1 LKTLWGIVFYDVRS
15 LVDEKIC
22 IFDTT
27 LRDGE
32 QTPGVSLTQEEKL
45 KIAMQLDK
53 LGVNVIEAGF
63 PVSSK
68 GEFDSVR
75 QIAKEGLRSQ
85 VCGLSRI
92 VKKDAQAC
100 LDADV
105 GMVHVFV
112 PTSDIQIAHTIK
124 KSHDEIVAG
133 AMETVQYVKDNGR
146 TCLFSAMD
154 ATRTSPQF
162 LHRIF
167 KAVEEVHCDI
177 INIPDTV
184 GVAIPTSFYSFV
196 KDICDDVNM
205 VVDVHCHNDF
215 GLAVANSL
223 AAVEAGAREVQVCV
237 NGLGERAGNA
247 NLAET
252 VMSLHSIYQ
261 AKTDIKTE
269 YLVETARLVE
279 RLTGVKIPITAP
291 IVGENAFSHESG
303 IHSHGVIENSKTFEP
318 GIMTP
323 EMVGHKRRIVLGK
336 HTGRHAVA
344 KVLEE
349 AGYHPKEEQLQ
360 EILERIKELGD
371 KGKQIANIDL
381 QTIADVV
388 IGEVAR
394 GSQAVVLKEV
404 SVMTGNI
411 ITPTATV
418 RALVRGKERVFAHTG
433 VGPVDA
439 AVNAVRGLLDS
450 ETSIHICDFRIEAIS
465 GGADALAEVV
475 IGVEDEQGRRVS
487 AKSARED
494 IVMASVEALVS
505 AINRLM
511 LQNSRAEEKKA

>member
-1 LKTLWGIVFYDVRS
+1 M
-15 LVDEKIC
+15 
-22 IFDTT
+22 
-27 LRDGE
+27 
-32 QTPGVSLTQEEKL
+32 SLTSEEKL
-45 KIAMQLDK
+45 VIARQLDK
-53 LGVNVIEAGF
+53 LGVNIIEAGF

-68 GEFDSVR
+68 GEFESVR
-75 QIAKEGLRSQ
+75 QIACEGLSAQ

-92 VKKDAQAC
+92 VKKDAEAC

-105 GMVHVFV
+105 GLVHVFV

-133 AMETVQYVKDNGR
+133 AVETVQLVKDNGR

-154 ATRTSPQF
+154 ATRTSPEF
-162 LHRIF
+162 LKRIF
-167 KAVEEVHCDI
+167 KAVEDVGCDI

-184 GVAIPTSFYSFV
+184 GVAIPSAFYRFV
-196 KDICDDVNM
+196 KDIRDDVSM

-223 AAVEAGAREVQVCV
+223 AAVEAGAREVQVTV

-252 VMSLHSIYQ
+252 VMSLHSIYG
-261 AKTDIKTE
+261 AKTSIKTE
-269 YLVETARLVE
+269 YLVETAKLVE
-279 RLTGVKIPITAP
+279 RLTEVRISLTAP

-323 EMVGHKRRIVLGK
+323 EMVGHRRRIVLGK
-336 HTGRHAVA
+336 HTGRHAVK

-349 AGYHPKEEQLQ
+349 AGYSPSEEQLAD
-360 EILERIKELGD
+360 ILERIKELGD
-371 KGKQIANIDL
+371 KGKQITNADL

-388 IGEVAR
+388 IGEVAKGR
-394 GSQAVVLKEV
+394 QAVILKEV

-418 RALVRGKERVFAHTG
+418 RAMVRGKERVLANIG

-439 AVNAVRGLLDS
+439 ALKAVQGLLNTD
-450 ETSIHICDFRIEAIS
+450 TSIHLSDFRIDAIS
-465 GGADALAEVV
+465 GGSDALAEVI
-475 IGVEDEQGRRVS
+475 IGVEDDRGRRVS
-487 AKSARED
+487 ARSARED
-494 IVMASVEALVS
+494 IVMASVEALIS
-505 AINRLM
+505 AVNRLM
-511 LQNSRAEEKKA
+511 LLEENQK

>member
-1 LKTLWGIVFYDVRS
+1 
-15 LVDEKIC
+15 
-22 IFDTT
+22 
-27 LRDGE
+27 
-32 QTPGVSLTQEEKL
+32 
-45 KIAMQLDK
+45 
-53 LGVNVIEAGF
+53 
-63 PVSSK
+63 
-68 GEFDSVR
+68 
-75 QIAKEGLRSQ
+75 
-85 VCGLSRI
+85 I

-100 LDADV
+100 IDAEVDI
-105 GMVHVFV
+105 VHVFV

-124 KSHDEIVAG
+124 MSHDDIVAG
-133 AMETVQYVKDNGR
+133 AADTVQFVKDSGR

-167 KAVEEVHCDI
+167 RAVEEAHCDI

-184 GVAIPTSFYSFV
+184 GVAVPSAFYRFV
-196 KDICDDVNM
+196 KDICDDVHM

-252 VMSLHSIYQ
+252 VMGLHAIYG
-261 AKTDIKTE
+261 AKTSIKTE
-269 YLVETARLVE
+269 YLVETARMVE

-291 IVGENAFSHESG
+291 IVGDNAFSHESG

-349 AGYHPKEEQLQ
+349 AGYRPTEEQLA

-371 KGKQIANIDL
+371 KGKQIGNIDL

-388 IGEVAR
+388 IGEVAKE
-394 GSQAVVLKEV
+394 SQAVILKEV

-418 RALVRGKERVFAHTG
+418 RAMVRGKERVLANTG

-439 AVNAVRGLLDS
+439 AVNAVQKLLDS
-450 ETSIHICDFRIEAIS
+450 DTSIHLSDFRIEAIT
-465 GGADALAEVV
+465 GGSDALAQVV
-475 IGVEDEQGRRVS
+475 IGVEDDQGRKVAAR
-487 AKSARED
+487 SARED

-511 LQNSRAEEKKA
+511 LLNSKEKGK

>member
-1 LKTLWGIVFYDVRS
+1 
-15 LVDEKIC
+15 
-22 IFDTT
+22 
-27 LRDGE
+27 
-32 QTPGVSLTQEEKL
+32 
-45 KIAMQLDK
+45 M
-53 LGVNVIEAGF
+53 
-63 PVSSK
+63 
-68 GEFDSVR
+68 
-75 QIAKEGLRSQ
+75 GL
-85 VCGLSRI
+85 
-92 VKKDAQAC
+92 
-100 LDADV
+100 
-105 GMVHVFV
+105 VHVFV

-133 AMETVQYVKDNGR
+133 AVETVEYVKDQGR

-154 ATRTSPQF
+154 ATRTSPEF
-162 LHRIF
+162 LKRIF

-184 GVAIPTSFYSFV
+184 GVAVPSAFYTFV
-196 KDICDDVNM
+196 KEICEYVDM

-223 AAVEAGAREVQVCV
+223 SAVEAGAREIQVTV

-252 VMSLHSIYQ
+252 VMSLHSIYG
-261 AKTDIKTE
+261 ATTSIKTE

-279 RLTGVKIPITAP
+279 RFTGAKIPITAP

-323 EMVGHKRRIVLGK
+323 EMVGHRRRIVLGK
-336 HTGRHAVA
+336 HTGRHAVK
-344 KVLEE
+344 KVLED
-349 AGYHPKEEQLQ
+349 AGYRPTDEQLQ

-371 KGKQIANIDL
+371 KGKQIADADL

-388 IGEVAR
+388 VGEVAKA
-394 GSQAVVLKEV
+394 SQAMVLKEV

-418 RALVRGKERVFAHTG
+418 KAIVRGREKVLANIG

-439 AVNAVRGLLDS
+439 ALKAVQGLMDGD
-450 ETSIHICDFRIEAIS
+450 TSIRLSDFRIEAIS
-465 GGADALAEVV
+465 GGSDALAEVV
-475 IGVEDEQGRRVS
+475 IGVEDDRGRKVS
-487 AKSARED
+487 ARSARED

-511 LQNSRAEEKKA
+511 LLEEERS

>member
-1 LKTLWGIVFYDVRS
+1 
-15 LVDEKIC
+15 
-22 IFDTT
+22 
-27 LRDGE
+27 
-32 QTPGVSLTQEEKL
+32 
-45 KIAMQLDK
+45 M
-53 LGVNVIEAGF
+53 IEAGF

-75 QIAKEGLRSQ
+75 QIARDGLSSQ

-100 LDADV
+100 IDAEV
-105 GMVHVFV
+105 GMVHVFS

-124 KSHDEIVAG
+124 MSHDEIVEEA
-133 AMETVQYVKDNGR
+133 AKTVEFVKDNGR
-146 TCLFSAMD
+146 VCLFSAMD
-154 ATRTSPQF
+154 ATRTSPEF

-184 GVAIPTSFYSFV
+184 GVAAPSAFYRFV
-196 KDICDDVNM
+196 KDICDDVSM

-252 VMSLHSIYQ
+252 VMCLRSIYG
-261 AKTDIKTE
+261 AKTSINTE
-269 YLVETARLVE
+269 FLVETARLIE
-279 RLTGVKIPITAP
+279 RLTEVKIPRTAP

-323 EMVGHKRRIVLGK
+323 EMVGHRRRIVLGK
-336 HTGRHAVA
+336 HTGRHAVK

-349 AGYHPKEEQLQ
+349 AGYSPTEEQLL

-371 KGKQIANIDL
+371 KGKQISNPDL

-388 IGEVAR
+388 IGEVAK

-418 RALVRGKERVFAHTG
+418 RAIVRGKERVLASTG

-439 AVNAVRGLLDS
+439 AVNAVQGLLDS
-450 ETSIHICDFRIEAIS
+450 DTSIHLCEFRIEAIT

-475 IGVEDEQGRRVS
+475 IGVEDDRGRRVS
-487 AKSARED
+487 ARSARED

-511 LQNSRAEEKKA
+511 LLNSRAK

>member
-1 LKTLWGIVFYDVRS
+1 
-15 LVDEKIC
+15 
-22 IFDTT
+22 
-27 LRDGE
+27 
-32 QTPGVSLTQEEKL
+32 
-45 KIAMQLDK
+45 
-53 LGVNVIEAGF
+53 
-63 PVSSK
+63 
-68 GEFDSVR
+68 
-75 QIAKEGLRSQ
+75 

-92 VKKDAQAC
+92 VKADAQAC

-105 GMVHVFV
+105 GLVHVFV

-133 AMETVQYVKDNGR
+133 AVETVEYVKDQGR

-162 LHRIF
+162 LKRIF
-167 KAVEEVHCDI
+167 EAVDEVHCDI

-184 GVAIPTSFYSFV
+184 GVAVPSAFYRFV
-196 KDICDDVNM
+196 KDICEYVDM

-223 AAVEAGAREVQVCV
+223 SAVEAGAREIQVTV

-252 VMSLHSIYQ
+252 VMSLHSIYG
-261 AKTDIKTE
+261 ASTSIKTE

-279 RLTGVKIPITAP
+279 RLTGAKIPITAP

-323 EMVGHKRRIVLGK
+323 EMVGHHRRIVLGK
-336 HTGRHAVA
+336 HTGRHAVK
-344 KVLEE
+344 KVLED
-349 AGYHPKEEQLQ
+349 AGYRATEEQLQ
-360 EILERIKELGD
+360 EILGRIKDLGD
-371 KGKQIANIDL
+371 KGKQITDADL

-388 IGEVAR
+388 IGEVAKA
-394 GSQAVVLKEV
+394 SQAIVLKEV
-404 SVMTGNI
+404 SVMTGNT

-418 RALVRGKERVFAHTG
+418 KAVVKGREKVLANIG

-439 AVNAVRGLLDS
+439 AVKAVQGLMEGD
-450 ETSIHICDFRIEAIS
+450 TSIRLSDFKIEAIS
-465 GGADALAEVV
+465 GGSDALAEVV
-475 IGVEDEQGRRVS
+475 IGVEDDRGRKVS
-487 AKSARED
+487 ARSARED

-511 LQNSRAEEKKA
+511 LLEEDRS

>member
-1 LKTLWGIVFYDVRS
+1 MTS
-15 LVDEKIC
+15 DEK
-22 IFDTT
+22 
-27 LRDGE
+27 LA
-32 QTPGVSLTQEEKL
+32 
-45 KIAMQLDK
+45 IARQLDK

-68 GEFDSVR
+68 GEFDSVQ
-75 QIAKEGLRSQ
+75 QIARAGLSAQ

-105 GMVHVFV
+105 DMVHVFV

-133 AMETVQYVKDNGR
+133 AVETVEYVKDQGR
-146 TCLFSAMD
+146 ACLFSAMD
-154 ATRTSPQF
+154 ATRTTPEF
-162 LHRIF
+162 LMRIF

-184 GVAIPTSFYSFV
+184 GVAVPSFFYRFV
-196 KDICDDVNM
+196 KDICESVNM

-252 VMSLHSIYQ
+252 VMSLHSIYG
-261 AKTDIKTE
+261 AKTSLKTE
-269 YLVETARLVE
+269 YLVETAKLVE
-279 RLTGVKIPITAP
+279 RLTEVKIPITAP

-336 HTGRHAVA
+336 HTGRHAVK
-344 KVLEE
+344 KVLED
-349 AGYHPKEEQLQ
+349 AGYQPTDEQLQ

-371 KGKQIANIDL
+371 KGKLITDADL

-388 IGEVAR
+388 TGEVAR
-394 GSQAVVLKEV
+394 ASQAMVLKEV

-418 RALVRGKERVFAHTG
+418 KAMVRGKEKVLAHIG

-439 AVNAVRGLLDS
+439 AVKAVSGLLDS
-450 ETSIHICDFRIEAIS
+450 DTSIHLSDFRIEAIS
-465 GGADALAEVV
+465 GGSDALAEVV
-475 IGVEDEQGRRVS
+475 IGVQDDRGRKVS
-487 AKSARED
+487 ARSARED

-505 AINRLM
+505 AINRL
-511 LQNSRAEEKKA
+511 LLAEEKHG

>member
-1 LKTLWGIVFYDVRS
+1 MLVGEKVR
-15 LVDEKIC
+15 

-32 QTPGVSLTQEEKL
+32 QTPGVSLTQDEKL
-45 KIAMQLDK
+45 KIARQLDK

-75 QIAKEGLRSQ
+75 QIAKAGLQAQ

-92 VKKDAQAC
+92 VKSDAQAC

-124 KSHDEIVAG
+124 KSHDEIVTG
-133 AMETVQYVKDNGR
+133 AMETVQYVKDSGR

-184 GVAIPTSFYSFV
+184 GVAVPSAFYSFV

-223 AAVEAGAREVQVCV
+223 SAVEAGAREVQVCV

-252 VMSLHSIYQ
+252 VMSLHSIYR
-261 AKTDIKTE
+261 AKTSIKTE

-279 RLTGVKIPITAP
+279 RLTEVKIPITAP

-303 IHSHGVIENSKTFEP
+303 IHSHGVIENSETFEP

-349 AGYHPKEEQLQ
+349 AGYRPTEEQLQ

-381 QTIADVV
+381 QIIADVV

-418 RALVRGKERVFAHTG
+418 KALVRGKERVLAHIG

-439 AVNAVRGLLDS
+439 AVNAVQCLLESDAF
-450 ETSIHICDFRIEAIS
+450 IHICDFRIEAIS
-465 GGADALAEVV
+465 GGSDALAEVV
-475 IGVEDEQGRRVS
+475 IGVEDDRGHRVS

-511 LQNSRAEEKKA
+511 LLNSQN

>member
-1 LKTLWGIVFYDVRS
+1 MTHDNLCGESSSTTFVR
-15 LVDEKIC
+15 LLMKK
-22 IFDTT
+22 FAFLTP
-27 LRDGE
+27 LFRDGE
-32 QTPGVSLTQEEKL
+32 QTPGVSLNQDDKL
-45 KIAMQLDK
+45 KIARQLDK

-75 QIAKEGLRSQ
+75 QIAREGLQAQ

-133 AMETVQYVKDNGR
+133 AMETVQFVKDNGR

-184 GVAIPTSFYSFV
+184 GVAAPSAFYRFV

-252 VMSLHSIYQ
+252 VMSLHAIYG
-261 AKTDIKTE
+261 ARTSIKTE
-269 YLVETARLVE
+269 YLVETGRMVE
-279 RLTGVKIPITAP
+279 RLTEVKIPITAP

-349 AGYHPKEEQLQ
+349 AGYQPTEEQLQ

-388 IGEVAR
+388 IGEVAK

-418 RALVRGKERVFAHTG
+418 RALVRGKEKVLAHIG

-439 AVNAVRGLLDS
+439 AVNAVQGLLDS
-450 ETSIHICDFRIEAIS
+450 DTSIRICDFRIEAIS

-475 IGVEDEQGRRVS
+475 IGVEDDRGRRVS

-511 LQNSRAEEKKA
+511 LLNAAA

>member
-1 LKTLWGIVFYDVRS
+1 M
-15 LVDEKIC
+15 
-22 IFDTT
+22 
-27 LRDGE
+27 
-32 QTPGVSLTQEEKL
+32 SLTQEQKVQ
-45 KIAMQLDK
+45 IARQLDK
-53 LGVNVIEAGF
+53 LGVNIIEAGF

-68 GEFDSVR
+68 GEFESVR
-75 QIAKEGLRSQ
+75 QIAKAGLEAK

-100 LDADV
+100 IDAEVDI
-105 GMVHVFV
+105 VHVFV

-124 KSHDEIVAG
+124 MSHDEIVAG
-133 AMETVQYVKDNGR
+133 AAETVQFVKDSGK

-167 KAVEEVHCDI
+167 RAVEEAHCDI

-184 GVAIPTSFYSFV
+184 GVAVPSAFYSFV
-196 KDICDDVNM
+196 KDICDDVHII
-205 VVDVHCHNDF
+205 VDVHCHNDF

-252 VMSLHSIYQ
+252 VMSLHSIYG
-261 AKTDIKTE
+261 ARTSIKTE
-269 YLVETARLVE
+269 YLVETARMVE

-291 IVGENAFSHESG
+291 IVGDNAFSHESG

-349 AGYHPKEEQLQ
+349 AGYQPTEEQLA

-371 KGKQIANIDL
+371 KGKQIGNIDL
-381 QTIADVV
+381 QAIADVV

-394 GSQAVVLKEV
+394 ESQAVVLKEV

-418 RALVRGKERVFAHTG
+418 KALVRGKERVLANTG

-439 AVNAVRGLLDS
+439 AVNAVQKLLDS
-450 ETSIHICDFRIEAIS
+450 DTSIHLSDFRIEAIT
-465 GGADALAEVV
+465 GGSDALAQVV
-475 IGVEDEQGRRVS
+475 IGVEDDQGRKVS
-487 AKSARED
+487 ARSARED

-511 LQNSRAEEKKA
+511 LLNSKGAGKEKKGE

>member
-1 LKTLWGIVFYDVRS
+1 MWGIVFYDVRS
-15 LVDEKIC
+15 LADEKVR

-32 QTPGVSLTQEEKL
+32 QTPGVSLTQEQ
-45 KIAMQLDK
+45 KIQIARQLDK
-53 LGVNVIEAGF
+53 LGVNIIEAGF
-63 PVSSK
+63 PVSSR
-68 GEFDSVR
+68 GEFESVR
-75 QIAKEGLRSQ
+75 NIAKAGLDAR

-92 VKKDAQAC
+92 VRKDAEAC
-100 LDADV
+100 LDAGVDI
-105 GMVHVFV
+105 VHVFT

-124 KSHDEIVAG
+124 MSHDEIVEQA
-133 AMETVQYVKDNGR
+133 AKTVQYVKDSGR

-184 GVAIPTSFYSFV
+184 GVAVPSSFYRFV

-252 VMSLHSIYQ
+252 VMSLHSIYG
-261 AKTDIKTE
+261 AKTSIKTE

-279 RLTGVKIPITAP
+279 RLTNVKISITAP

-336 HTGRHAVA
+336 HTGKHAVS

-349 AGYHPKEEQLQ
+349 AGYRPSDEQLA
-360 EILERIKELGD
+360 EILERIKDLGD
-371 KGKQIANIDL
+371 KGKQIGNIDL
-381 QTIADVV
+381 QAIADVV

-394 GSQAVVLKEV
+394 ESQAVVLKEV

-418 RALVRGKERVFAHTG
+418 KALVRGQERVLANTG

-439 AVNAVRGLLDS
+439 AVNAVQRLLDS
-450 ETSIHICDFRIEAIS
+450 DTSIHLCDFRIEAIT
-465 GGADALAEVV
+465 GGSDALAQVV
-475 IGVEDEQGRRVS
+475 IAVEDDKGRKVAAR
-487 AKSARED
+487 SARED

-511 LQNSRAEEKKA
+511 LLNSGDKK

>member
-1 LKTLWGIVFYDVRS
+1 
-15 LVDEKIC
+15 
-22 IFDTT
+22 
-27 LRDGE
+27 
-32 QTPGVSLTQEEKL
+32 
-45 KIAMQLDK
+45 
-53 LGVNVIEAGF
+53 VNVIEAGF

-68 GEFDSVR
+68 GEFESVR
-75 QIAKEGLRSQ
+75 QIAREGLSAQ

-92 VKKDAQAC
+92 VKKDAEAC
-100 LDADV
+100 LNADV

-112 PTSDIQIAHTIK
+112 PTSDIQIVHTIK
-124 KSHDEIVAG
+124 KSHDEIVSG
-133 AMETVQYVKDNGR
+133 AVETVQYVKDNGR

-154 ATRTSPQF
+154 ATRTSPEF
-162 LHRIF
+162 LRRIF

-184 GVAIPTSFYSFV
+184 GVAVPSAFYRFV
-196 KDICDDVNM
+196 KDICDNVDM

-223 AAVEAGAREVQVCV
+223 AAVEAGAREIQVCV

-252 VMSLHSIYQ
+252 VMGLHSIYG
-261 AKTDIKTE
+261 AKTSIKTQ
-269 YLVETARLVE
+269 YLVETAKLVE
-279 RLTGVKIPITAP
+279 RLSEVKIPITAP

-336 HTGRHAVA
+336 HTGRHAVK

-349 AGYHPKEEQLQ
+349 AGYSPTEEQLQ
-360 EILERIKELGD
+360 DILERIKELGD
-371 KGKQIANIDL
+371 KGKQIGDADL

-388 IGEVAR
+388 IGEVAK
-394 GSQAVVLKEV
+394 GKQAVVLREV

-418 RALVRGKERVFAHTG
+418 RATVRGKERVLANIG

-439 AVNAVRGLLDS
+439 AVKAVQGLLNTD
-450 ETSIHICDFRIEAIS
+450 TSIHLSDFRIDAIS
-465 GGADALAEVV
+465 GGSDALAEVV
-475 IGVEDEQGRRVS
+475 IGVEDDRGRRVS

-505 AINRLM
+505 AVNRLM
-511 LQNSRAEEKKA
+511 LLEENQK

>member
-1 LKTLWGIVFYDVRS
+1 
-15 LVDEKIC
+15 
-22 IFDTT
+22 
-27 LRDGE
+27 
-32 QTPGVSLTQEEKL
+32 
-45 KIAMQLDK
+45 
-53 LGVNVIEAGF
+53 
-63 PVSSK
+63 
-68 GEFDSVR
+68 
-75 QIAKEGLRSQ
+75 
-85 VCGLSRI
+85 

-133 AMETVQYVKDNGR
+133 AVETVEFVKDQGR

-154 ATRTSPQF
+154 ATRTAPEF
-162 LHRIF
+162 LRRIF

-184 GVAIPTSFYSFV
+184 GVAVPSAFYRFV

-223 AAVEAGAREVQVCV
+223 AAVEAGAREVQVCM

-252 VMSLHSIYQ
+252 LMSLHSIYG
-261 AKTDIKTE
+261 AKTSIKTE
-269 YLVETARLVE
+269 YLVETAKLVE
-279 RLTGVKIPITAP
+279 RLTEVKIPITAP

-303 IHSHGVIENSKTFEP
+303 IHSHGVIEDSKTFEP

-336 HTGRHAVA
+336 HTGRHAVK
-344 KVLEE
+344 KVLED
-349 AGYHPKEEQLQ
+349 AGYRPTEEHLH

-371 KGKQIANIDL
+371 KGKQITDADL

-388 IGEVAR
+388 TGEVAR
-394 GSQAVVLKEV
+394 ASQAMVLKEV

-418 RALVRGKERVFAHTG
+418 KAMVRGHEKVLANIG

-439 AVNAVRGLLDS
+439 AVKAVQGLLDS
-450 ETSIHICDFRIEAIS
+450 DTSIHISDFRIEAIS
-465 GGADALAEVV
+465 GGSDALAEVV
-475 IGVEDEQGRRVS
+475 IGVEDDRGRKVS
-487 AKSARED
+487 ARSARED

-511 LQNSRAEEKKA
+511 LLEENRN

>member
-1 LKTLWGIVFYDVRS
+1 
-15 LVDEKIC
+15 
-22 IFDTT
+22 
-27 LRDGE
+27 
-32 QTPGVSLTQEEKL
+32 
-45 KIAMQLDK
+45 M
-53 LGVNVIEAGF
+53 NVIEAGF

-75 QIAKEGLRSQ
+75 QIARAGLRAQ

-92 VKKDAQAC
+92 VKKDVQAC

-133 AMETVQYVKDNGR
+133 AMETVQFVKDNGR

-167 KAVEEVHCDI
+167 RAVQEVHCDI

-184 GVAIPTSFYSFV
+184 GVAAPSAFYRFV

-252 VMSLHSIYQ
+252 VMSLHAIYG
-261 AKTDIKTE
+261 ARTSIKTE
-269 YLVETARLVE
+269 YLVETARMVE
-279 RLTGVKIPITAP
+279 RLTEVKIPITAP

-303 IHSHGVIENSKTFEP
+303 IHSHGIIENSKTFEP

-349 AGYHPKEEQLQ
+349 AGYQPTEEQLQ
-360 EILERIKELGD
+360 EILERVKELGD

-388 IGEVAR
+388 IGEVAK
-394 GSQAVVLKEV
+394 GSQAVVLREV

-418 RALVRGKERVFAHTG
+418 RALVRGKERVLAHIG

-439 AVNAVRGLLDS
+439 AVNAVQGLLECD
-450 ETSIHICDFRIEAIS
+450 TSIRICDFRIEAIS

-475 IGVEDEQGRRVS
+475 IGVEDDRGRRVS

-511 LQNSRAEEKKA
+511 LLNPADEQKKV

>member
-1 LKTLWGIVFYDVRS
+1 M
-15 LVDEKIC
+15 
-22 IFDTT
+22 
-27 LRDGE
+27 
-32 QTPGVSLTQEEKL
+32 
-45 KIAMQLDK
+45 IARQLDL

-68 GEFDSVR
+68 GEFESVR
-75 QIAKEGLRSQ
+75 QIAREGLSAQ

-92 VKKDAQAC
+92 IAKDIDAS

-105 GMVHVFV
+105 DMVHVFV
-112 PTSDIQIAHTIK
+112 STSDIQIAHTIK
-124 KSHDEIVAG
+124 KSYEEIIADSVKAV
-133 AMETVQYVKDNGR
+133 EHVKDHGR
-146 TCLFSAMD
+146 ACLFSAMD
-154 ATRTSPQF
+154 ATRSSPAF
-162 LHRIF
+162 LREIF
-167 KAVEEVHCDI
+167 GAVEKAHCDI

-184 GVAIPTSFYSFV
+184 GVAAPSAFYRLV
-196 KDICDDVNM
+196 KDICDNTHSM
-205 VVDVHCHNDF
+205 TVDVHCHNDF

-223 AAVEAGAREVQVCV
+223 AAVEAGAREIQVCV

-252 VMSLHSIYQ
+252 VMSLHSIFG
-261 AKTDIKTE
+261 AKTSIKTQ
-269 YLVETARLVE
+269 YLVETAKLIE
-279 RLTGVKIPITAP
+279 RLTEVKIPITAP

-336 HTGRHAVA
+336 HTGRHAVK

-349 AGYHPKEEQLQ
+349 AGYSPSEEQLQ
-360 EILERIKELGD
+360 NILERIKELGD
-371 KGKQIANIDL
+371 KGKQITHADL

-388 IGEVAR
+388 MGELSKGR
-394 GSQAVVLKEV
+394 QAVVLKEV

-418 RALVRGKERVFAHTG
+418 KAIVRGKERVLANIG

-439 AVNAVRGLLDS
+439 AVQAVQGLLNTD
-450 ETSIHICDFRIEAIS
+450 TSIHLSDFRIEAIS
-465 GGADALAEVV
+465 GGSDALAEVV
-475 IGVEDEQGRRVS
+475 IGVEDDRGRRVS
-487 AKSARED
+487 ARSARED

-505 AINRLM
+505 AVNRLM
-511 LQNSRAEEKKA
+511 LLEENQR

>member
-1 LKTLWGIVFYDVRS
+1 
-15 LVDEKIC
+15 
-22 IFDTT
+22 
-27 LRDGE
+27 
-32 QTPGVSLTQEEKL
+32 
-45 KIAMQLDK
+45 M
-53 LGVNVIEAGF
+53 
-63 PVSSK
+63 SSK
-68 GEFDSVR
+68 GEFESVR
-75 QIAKEGLRSQ
+75 QIAREGLSAQ

-100 LDADV
+100 LDAEV

-124 KSHDEIVAG
+124 KSHDEIVTG
-133 AMETVQYVKDNGR
+133 ARETVEFVKDSGR

-154 ATRTSPQF
+154 ATRTSPDF
-162 LHRIF
+162 LRRIF
-167 KAVEEVHCDI
+167 KAVEEVGCDI

-184 GVAIPTSFYSFV
+184 GVAVPSVFYRLV
-196 KDICDDVNM
+196 RDICNDVNM

-252 VMSLHSIYQ
+252 VMSLHSIYG
-261 AKTDIKTE
+261 AKTSITTE
-269 YLVETARLVE
+269 YLVETAKLVE
-279 RLTGVKIPITAP
+279 RLTEVRIPITAP

-336 HTGRHAVA
+336 HTGRHAVN
-344 KVLEE
+344 KVLTE
-349 AGYHPKEEQLQ
+349 AGYKPTEEQLL

-371 KGKQIANIDL
+371 KGKQISDADL

-388 IGEVAR
+388 MGEVAKGR
-394 GSQAVVLKEV
+394 QAVVLKEV

-418 RALVRGKERVFAHTG
+418 RAVVRGKERVFANIG

-439 AVNAVRGLLDS
+439 AVRAVQGLLNTD
-450 ETSIHICDFRIEAIS
+450 TSIHLSDFRIDAIS
-465 GGADALAEVV
+465 GGSDALAEVV
-475 IGVEDEQGRRVS
+475 IGVEDDRGRKVS
-487 AKSARED
+487 ARSARED

-511 LQNSRAEEKKA
+511 LLEENQK

>member
-1 LKTLWGIVFYDVRS
+1 
-15 LVDEKIC
+15 
-22 IFDTT
+22 
-27 LRDGE
+27 
-32 QTPGVSLTQEEKL
+32 
-45 KIAMQLDK
+45 
-53 LGVNVIEAGF
+53 
-63 PVSSK
+63 
-68 GEFDSVR
+68 
-75 QIAKEGLRSQ
+75 
-85 VCGLSRI
+85 
-92 VKKDAQAC
+92 
-100 LDADV
+100 
-105 GMVHVFV
+105 MVHVFT

-124 KSHDEIVAG
+124 MSHDDIVAA
-133 AMETVQYVKDNGR
+133 AMDTVQLVKDNGR

-154 ATRTSPQF
+154 ATRTSPEF

-184 GVAIPTSFYSFV
+184 GVAVPSSFYRFV
-196 KDICDDVNM
+196 KDVCDDVDM
-205 VVDVHCHNDF
+205 IVDVHCHNDF

-223 AAVEAGAREVQVCV
+223 AAVEAGAREIQVCV

-252 VMSLHSIYQ
+252 VMCLHSIYG
-261 AKTDIKTE
+261 AKTSIKTE
-269 YLVETARLVE
+269 YLVETARMVE
-279 RLTGVKIPITAP
+279 RLTEVKIPITAP
-291 IVGENAFSHESG
+291 IVGDNAFSHESG

-323 EMVGHKRRIVLGK
+323 EMVGHKRRIVMGK
-336 HTGRHAVA
+336 HTGKHAVK

-349 AGYHPKEEQLQ
+349 SGYQPTEEQLL

-371 KGKQIANIDL
+371 KGKQVANIDL

-388 IGEVAR
+388 IGEVAK
-394 GSQAVVLKEV
+394 GSQAVLLKEV

-418 RALVRGKERVFAHTG
+418 RAMVRGKEKVLANTG

-439 AVNAVRGLLDS
+439 AVNAVQGLLESD
-450 ETSIHICDFRIEAIS
+450 TSIHLCDFRIEAIT

-475 IGVEDEQGRRVS
+475 VGVEDDLGHRVS

-511 LQNSRAEEKKA
+511 LLNSNKK

>member
-1 LKTLWGIVFYDVRS
+1 
-15 LVDEKIC
+15 
-22 IFDTT
+22 
-27 LRDGE
+27 
-32 QTPGVSLTQEEKL
+32 
-45 KIAMQLDK
+45 
-53 LGVNVIEAGF
+53 VNIIEAGF

-68 GEFDSVR
+68 GEFESVR
-75 QIAKEGLRSQ
+75 QIARAGLSAQ

-92 VKKDAQAC
+92 VKADAQAC

-105 GMVHVFV
+105 GLVHVFV

-133 AMETVQYVKDNGR
+133 AVETVEYVKDQGR

-154 ATRTSPQF
+154 ATRTSPEF
-162 LHRIF
+162 LRRIF

-184 GVAIPTSFYSFV
+184 GVAVPSAFYTFV
-196 KDICDDVNM
+196 KEICEYVDM

-223 AAVEAGAREVQVCV
+223 SAVEAGAREIQVTV

-252 VMSLHSIYQ
+252 VMSLHSIYG
-261 AKTDIKTE
+261 ATTSIKTE

-279 RLTGVKIPITAP
+279 RLTGAKIPITAP

-323 EMVGHKRRIVLGK
+323 EMVGHRRRIVLGK
-336 HTGRHAVA
+336 HTGRHAVK
-344 KVLEE
+344 KVLED
-349 AGYHPKEEQLQ
+349 AGYKPTDEQLH

-371 KGKQIANIDL
+371 KGKQITDADL

-388 IGEVAR
+388 VGEVAKA
-394 GSQAVVLKEV
+394 SQAMVLKEV

-418 RALVRGKERVFAHTG
+418 KAVVRGREKVLANIG

-439 AVNAVRGLLDS
+439 ALKAVQGLLDGD
-450 ETSIHICDFRIEAIS
+450 TSIRLSDFKIEAIS
-465 GGADALAEVV
+465 GGSDALAEVV
-475 IGVEDEQGRRVS
+475 IGVEDDRGRKVS
-487 AKSARED
+487 ARSARED

-511 LQNSRAEEKKA
+511 LLEEDHS

>member
-1 LKTLWGIVFYDVRS
+1 
-15 LVDEKIC
+15 
-22 IFDTT
+22 
-27 LRDGE
+27 
-32 QTPGVSLTQEEKL
+32 
-45 KIAMQLDK
+45 M
-53 LGVNVIEAGF
+53 NVIEAGF

-68 GEFDSVR
+68 GEFESVR
-75 QIAKEGLRSQ
+75 QIARAGLSAQ

-92 VKKDAQAC
+92 VKADAQAC
-100 LDADV
+100 LDAEV
-105 GMVHVFV
+105 GLVHVFV

-133 AMETVQYVKDNGR
+133 AVETVEYVKDQGR

-154 ATRTSPQF
+154 ATRTSPEF
-162 LHRIF
+162 LKRIF

-184 GVAIPTSFYSFV
+184 GVAVPSAFYTFV
-196 KDICDDVNM
+196 KEICEYVDM

-223 AAVEAGAREVQVCV
+223 SAVEAGAREIQVTV

-252 VMSLHSIYQ
+252 VMSLHSIYG
-261 AKTDIKTE
+261 ATTSIKTE

-279 RLTGVKIPITAP
+279 RFTGAKIPITAP

-323 EMVGHKRRIVLGK
+323 EMVGHRRRIVLGK
-336 HTGRHAVA
+336 HTGRHAVK
-344 KVLEE
+344 KVLED
-349 AGYHPKEEQLQ
+349 AGYRPTDEQLQ

-371 KGKQIANIDL
+371 KGKQIADADL

-388 IGEVAR
+388 VGEVAKA
-394 GSQAVVLKEV
+394 SQAMVLKEV

-418 RALVRGKERVFAHTG
+418 KAIVRGREKVLANIG

-439 AVNAVRGLLDS
+439 ALKAVQGLMDGD
-450 ETSIHICDFRIEAIS
+450 TSIRLSDFRIEAIS
-465 GGADALAEVV
+465 GGSDALAEVV
-475 IGVEDEQGRRVS
+475 IGVEDDRGRKVS
-487 AKSARED
+487 ARSARED

-511 LQNSRAEEKKA
+511 LLEEERS

>member
-1 LKTLWGIVFYDVRS
+1 MWGIVFYDVHS
-15 LVDEKIC
+15 LVDEKVR

-45 KIAMQLDK
+45 KIARQLDK

-75 QIAKEGLRSQ
+75 QIAREGLQSQ
-85 VCGLSRI
+85 ICGLSRI

-133 AMETVQYVKDNGR
+133 AMETVQFVKDNGR

-184 GVAIPTSFYSFV
+184 GVAAPSAFYHFV
-196 KDICDDVNM
+196 KDICDDVDM

-252 VMSLHSIYQ
+252 VMSLHAIYGARTSI
-261 AKTDIKTE
+261 KSE
-269 YLVETARLVE
+269 YLVETARMVE
-279 RLTGVKIPITAP
+279 RLTKVMIPLTAP

-349 AGYHPKEEQLQ
+349 AGYQPTDDQLQ
-360 EILERIKELGD
+360 EILGRVKELGD

-418 RALVRGKERVFAHTG
+418 KALVRGKERVLAHIG

-439 AVNAVRGLLDS
+439 AVNAVQCLLDGD
-450 ETSIHICDFRIEAIS
+450 TSIRICDFRIEAIS

-475 IGVEDEQGRRVS
+475 IGVEDDRGRRVS

-511 LQNSRAEEKKA
+511 LLNSRAEQKKA

>member
-1 LKTLWGIVFYDVRS
+1 M
-15 LVDEKIC
+15 
-22 IFDTT
+22 
-27 LRDGE
+27 
-32 QTPGVSLTQEEKL
+32 SLTQEQKVQ
-45 KIAMQLDK
+45 IARQLDK
-53 LGVNVIEAGF
+53 LGVNIIEAGF

-68 GEFDSVR
+68 GEFESVR
-75 QIAKEGLRSQ
+75 QIAKAGLEAK

-100 LDADV
+100 IDAEVDI
-105 GMVHVFV
+105 VHVFV

-124 KSHDEIVAG
+124 MSHDEIVAG
-133 AMETVQYVKDNGR
+133 AAETVQFVKDSGK

-167 KAVEEVHCDI
+167 RAVEEAHCDI

-184 GVAIPTSFYSFV
+184 GVAVPSAFYSFV
-196 KDICDDVNM
+196 KDICDDVHM
-205 VVDVHCHNDF
+205 IVDVHCHNDF

-252 VMSLHSIYQ
+252 VMSLHSIYG
-261 AKTDIKTE
+261 AKTSIKTE
-269 YLVETARLVE
+269 YLVETARMVE

-291 IVGENAFSHESG
+291 IVGDNAFSHESG

-349 AGYHPKEEQLQ
+349 AGYQPTEEQLA

-371 KGKQIANIDL
+371 KGKQIGNIDL
-381 QTIADVV
+381 QAIADVV

-394 GSQAVVLKEV
+394 ESQAVVLREV

-418 RALVRGKERVFAHTG
+418 KALVRGKERVLANTG

-439 AVNAVRGLLDS
+439 AVNAVQKLLDS
-450 ETSIHICDFRIEAIS
+450 DTSIHLSDFRIEAIT
-465 GGADALAEVV
+465 GGSDALAQVV
-475 IGVEDEQGRRVS
+475 IGVEDDQGRKVS
-487 AKSARED
+487 ARSARED

-511 LQNSRAEEKKA
+511 LLNSKEKGK